1 MFKDTV
7 RLKTPAKNISEKLA
21 FVLKRPKI
29 NIKICFICLFRDMA
43 IFVFFFFTAN
53 VTPLR
58 FFTLLL
64 LIIYTPLLR

>member
-43 IFVFFFFTAN
+43 IFVFSSLIAN
-53 VTPLR
+53 VLPLNIFTPL
-58 FFTLLL
+58 LLM
-64 LIIYTPLLR
+64 IYTPLLL